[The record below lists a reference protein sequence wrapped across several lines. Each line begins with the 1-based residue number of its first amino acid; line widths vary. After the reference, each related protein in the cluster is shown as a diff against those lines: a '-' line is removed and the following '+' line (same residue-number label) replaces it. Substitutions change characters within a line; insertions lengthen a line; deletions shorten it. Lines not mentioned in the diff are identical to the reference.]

1 MSSTKY
7 ILSDLHL
14 GAGDALDDFRSDR
27 EFSLLLEKASRN
39 RGAELILNGDTFDF
53 VAVRLE
59 KPTYK
64 PLSRMGCTEEESL
77 VKLERILEA
86 HPLFFQSLREF
97 IERGHRV
104 ILVPGNHD
112 VDLFWPAVRERL
124 LEVLGFPGPEG
135 FHFESSGTYVSH
147 GLYVEHGH
155 QYYADNA
162 FEDFRHP
169 FIRDKKTGL
178 LHLER
183 CWGNCFVE
191 YFVNHLFGERHSFVN
206 NVRPIPN
213 MILLGLQEEGWWFK
227 LRCFLRLSLFLAR
240 VGLPPFKESKTLLE
254 RIREGRVDVGEYHRV
269 KPSQL
274 LRPWSK
280 GKPKLSPASEPVEA
294 VEEGE
299 GEGEDSSPNEFCI
312 DFLATRTDTL
322 SAEARRI
329 LSEDQEV
336 KVVVFGHDHR
346 YFTNELSPVVG
357 KERGKYYINTGTWIP
372 MLFLTQD
379 HRELGWK
386 DLHNPRLYRRYLTYA
401 VVKRGVRGL
410 TASLKRLEDIPS

>member
-27 EFSLLLEKASRN
+27 EFTLLLERASRN
-39 RGAELILNGDTFDF
+39 RGTELILNGDTFDF

-59 KPTYK
+59 NTSYK
-64 PLSRMGCTEEESL
+64 PFSRMGCTEEESL
-77 VKLERILEA
+77 AKMDKIVEA
-86 HPLFFQSLREF
+86 HPQFFRSLREF
-97 IERGHRV
+97 IERGNRV
-104 ILVPGNHD
+104 VLVPGNHD
-112 VDLFWPAVRERL
+112 VDLFWPTVRERL
-124 LEVLGFPGPEG
+124 LELLGFPGPEG
-135 FHFESSGTYVSH
+135 FHFESSGVYTSQGV
-147 GLYVEHGH
+147 YVEHGH
-155 QYYADNA
+155 QYFADNA

-169 FIRDKKTGL
+169 FIRDRKTGL

-213 MILLGLQEEGWWFK
+213 MVLLGLQEEGWWFK
-227 LRCFLRLSLFLAR
+227 VRCFTRLARFLFR

-254 RIREGRVDVGEYHRV
+254 RIREGRVDVGEYHRIRLTR
-269 KPSQL
+269 L

-280 GKPKLSPASEPVEA
+280 EGPGLSPTGEPVG
-294 VEEGE
+294 EERE
-299 GEGEDSSPNEFCI
+299 EESEDLPSGDFCI

-329 LSEDQEV
+329 LAENHEV

-346 YFTNELSPVVG
+346 YFTNELSPIVG
-357 KERGKYYINTGTWIP
+357 RERGKYYINTGTWIP
-372 MLFLTQD
+372 MLFLTQN
-379 HRELGWK
+379 HRKLGWK

-401 VVKRGVRGL
+401 VVRRGVRGV
-410 TASLKRLEDIPS
+410 TASLKRLESETG